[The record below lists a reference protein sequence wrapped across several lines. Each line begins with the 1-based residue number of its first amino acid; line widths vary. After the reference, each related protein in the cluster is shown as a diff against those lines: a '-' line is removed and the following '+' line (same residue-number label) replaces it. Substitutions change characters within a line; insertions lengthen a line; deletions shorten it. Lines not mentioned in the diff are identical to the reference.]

1 MAQQEIILGTINI
14 ASLVKAYET
23 FARFKSNLV
32 TDQDKAGAIQAFEF
46 TFEQAWKT
54 LKKVLVHKGLECG
67 SPRDTFR
74 VAAVDGLIIN
84 PTKWFVYL
92 EKRNLTS
99 HTYNQEIV
107 DLIVACFDDFGR
119 DVESILTALRAQK

>member
-23 FARFKSNLV
+23 FARFK
-32 TDQDKAGAIQAFEF
+32 AFEF